1 MRRSWNHGH
10 ATKFGKYDPLFSAVK
25 AKGWSKHFF
34 AVKIGAQ
41 GYCASTI
48 RSGLMHLDLIR
59 KLMRSSLKT
68 LSCTALTASFQI

>member
-1 MRRSWNHGH
+1 MKSWH
-10 ATKFGKYDPLFSAVK
+10 ATKFGKYDPLCSAIK
-25 AKGWSKHFF
+25 AKGWSEHFF

-48 RSGLMHLDLIR
+48 RLGLMYLGLTR

-68 LSCTALTASFQI
+68 LSCTALTGSFQI